1 VSGHICPERLLLPE
15 ALTGRLEPA
24 EEKRVMAHLQT
35 CPACQDAA
43 ADIEVSL
50 ISLAT
55 VQAARDEAGGSTWD
69 AAEPVLPGLRVVA
82 NASDNASAGTA
93 LPSAPFEPI
102 KPSQPTAIP
111 RRHPMRRTLLVAAAA
126 VVLLVAGAAAGHQLL
141 PPRDANDYGPAL
153 ALAPPPGVAGDAA
166 TGSVAVAQEN
176 NALAVRLTAD
186 GLPVAGWYECVWNSA
201 GQSRSAGSFRAD
213 KGAVDVEL
221 RVAPP
226 KAPGAWT
233 LQVIAHTGASSRVV
247 LQGSAVA
254 PS

>member
-1 VSGHICPERLLLPE
+1 MSGHICPERLLLPE

-55 VQAARDEAGGSTWD
+55 VQAARDEASGSTWD
-69 AAEPVLPGLRVVA
+69 AAEPVLPGLHVVA
-82 NASDNASAGTA
+82 SASADPTAGPA
-93 LPSAPFEPI
+93 LPSAPSE
-102 KPSQPTAIP
+102 PTAIP

-141 PPRDANDYGPAL
+141 PPRDANNYGPAL